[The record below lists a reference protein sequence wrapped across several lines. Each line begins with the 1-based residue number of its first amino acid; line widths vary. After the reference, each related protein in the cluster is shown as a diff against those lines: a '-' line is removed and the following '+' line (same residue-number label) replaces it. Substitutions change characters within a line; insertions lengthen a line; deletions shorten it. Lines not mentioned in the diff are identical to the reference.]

1 MLNLDVDLGK
11 RNDEHLQEFIALT
24 LGHVKSLHAALT
36 GLMTDVA
43 ALRRTMLA
51 EPEDKEQYQ
60 ENLRVA
66 LETARPLVEEAM
78 QSYDD
83 MIQSVSDGKSWE
95 N

>member
-1 MLNLDVDLGK
+1 MLNLDVELRK
-11 RNDEHLQEFIALT
+11 QNDEYLQEFIALT

-51 EPEDKEQYQ
+51 EPEDKDLYQ

-66 LETARPLVEEAM
+66 LETAKPLVDEAM

-83 MIQSVSDGKSWE
+83 MIQSVANGKSWE

>member
-1 MLNLDVDLGK
+1 MLNLDLDLRK
-11 RNDEHLQEFIALT
+11 QNDEHLQEFIALT

-43 ALRRTMLA
+43 ALRRTMLS
-51 EPEDKEQYQ
+51 EPEDKAQYQ

-83 MIQSVSDGKSWE
+83 MIQSVSDGKTWE